1 MSRMQN
7 YFSSEFLAS
16 GLSAEFNDFITR
28 ITQAKSKTEETS
40 LATEELSKLS
50 SKMASPDV
58 SSTRM
63 RDYLIR
69 LMHCYMLGYDV
80 EFSII
85 YAIMASQSG
94 ETALDRRVGYLACT
108 LFLTQDHE
116 LGIMLINTLQR
127 DLKSQNYLDKC
138 AALNAICYLEHEEM
152 LDNVLD
158 SVIQAMEFP
167 KQIVRKKAVVALYFL
182 YERSSVDIERIE
194 PALRKAVDIERIE
207 PALRKAL
214 EDKDSSVVFSALPVW
229 KNIILQHAARFEDM
243 LPRFHAIH
251 RQIMEK
257 RIHKSFMYH
266 GVYAPWAQ
274 LECLE
279 IYGIYQ
285 DANIGSPRD
294 FYDIIMDCVQ
304 SVEKKVD
311 AAFAIVLECVKLLA
325 SLDSLLLGTLS
336 VPEQNPFQMLVP
348 FLHSSNHNLK
358 YLGLLGMSFIDES
371 FWKRGWL
378 DGTLLASIVE
388 SSYDDH
394 TIITQSIENMDTIV
408 DQHVLKNIAPHLIE
422 AMSRNYDNKQSNT
435 TVAYWLINRII
446 EYHTEHDAWFVE
458 TMLNALAESR
468 KNLDGDYMESKCS
481 LLRNAL
487 TENVDGSS
495 TREVAVNTA
504 YQLLRRANSED
515 RYSPLLVQFVIWVL
529 GDIGY
534 LSSKYTDLDIMLQ
547 LQRWIQL
554 VQDEYLQTC
563 GLQAIKQCMMRSKKW
578 LSGIEAILKEY
589 KRSPVPEKQEIA
601 RELLDVIAD
610 ASFEKEFQEI
620 ATPLPPSI
628 SELSANPNRPKTI
641 GKYNTGTKQDD
652 KYTHRKTRSHHPPS
666 STTSND
672 SIHLKTKA
680 STSASSPIVPSYHS
694 KTDLV
699 SSLIDLELQDDDDE
713 DSNELS
719 TEEFGRLWVQYPV
732 EDKRKFECS
741 VTRCEKLA
749 RKLGKSWQMR
759 IIQVIGQEFIAVDD
773 NNSRVLVH
781 VAMLPNHQF
790 ELTLRSDQ
798 DMQQIAQFLS
808 KRHL

>member
-1 MSRMQN
+1 
-7 YFSSEFLAS
+7 
-16 GLSAEFNDFITR
+16 
-28 ITQAKSKTEETS
+28 
-40 LATEELSKLS
+40 
-50 SKMASPDV
+50 MASPDI

-69 LMHCYMLGYDV
+69 LMHCYMLGYNVD
-80 EFSII
+80 FSII

-127 DLKSQNYLDKC
+127 DLKSQNYLDTC

-158 SVIQAMEFP
+158 LVLQAMDFP
-167 KQIVRKKAVVALYFL
+167 KQMVRKKAVVALYFL
-182 YERSSVDIERIE
+182 YERSLVDIERIE
-194 PALRKAVDIERIE
+194 PALRQ
-207 PALRKAL
+207 AL

-229 KNIILQHAARFEDM
+229 KNILLQHATKFEDM

-257 RIHKSFMYH
+257 RIHKSFIYH

-279 IYGIYQ
+279 IYRIYQ

-294 FYDIIMDCVQ
+294 FYDIIMDCLQ
-304 SVEKKVD
+304 CMEKKVD

-336 VPEQNPFQMLVP
+336 VPEENPFQVLVP
-348 FLHSSNHNLK
+348 FLNSSNHNLK

-371 FWKRGWL
+371 FWKKSWL
-378 DGTLLASIVE
+378 DGTLLSSIIE

-394 TIITQSIENMDTIV
+394 TIITQSIENLDAIV
-408 DQHVLKNIAPHLIE
+408 DEHVLRNIAPHLIE
-422 AMSRNYDNKQSNT
+422 ALARNYDNKQSNT
-435 TVAYWLINRII
+435 TIAYWLINRVI
-446 EYHTEHDAWFVE
+446 EYHTEHDAWFAE

-468 KNLDGDYMESKCS
+468 KNLDDDYIESKCS
-481 LLRNAL
+481 LLKNAL

-495 TREVAVNTA
+495 TREVAVHTA
-504 YQLLRRANSED
+504 YDLLKKANSED
-515 RYSPLLVQFVIWVL
+515 RYSPLLVQLVIWIL

-563 GLQAIKQCMMRSKKW
+563 GLQAIKRCIMRSKKW
-578 LSGIEAILKEY
+578 LSGLEVILKEY

-601 RELLDVIAD
+601 RELLDTVAD
-610 ASFEKEFQEI
+610 DSFEKEFQEI

-652 KYTHRKTRSHHPPS
+652 KYASRKTRNQHLPS
-666 STTSND
+666 SNTSND

-680 STSASSPIVPSYHS
+680 STSASSPIVPSYH
-694 KTDLV
+694 TEADLV
-699 SSLIDLELQDDDDE
+699 SSLIDLELQDEDD
-713 DSNELS
+713 NEIS

-732 EDKRKFECS
+732 EEKRKFECS
-741 VTRCEKLA
+741 VTRCDKLA
-749 RKLGKSWQMR
+749 RKLSKSWQIR

-773 NNSRVLVH
+773 SSSVLVH
-781 VAMLPNHQF
+781 VAMLPNQQF
-790 ELTLRSDQ
+790 EVTLRSDQ
-798 DMQQIAQFLS
+798 NMQQIGQFLS

>member
-1 MSRMQN
+1 MQN

-28 ITQAKSKTEETS
+28 ITQAKSKAEEMS
-40 LATEELSKLS
+40 LATEELTKLS
-50 SKMASPDV
+50 SKMASPDI
-58 SSTRM
+58 SSARM

-69 LMHCYMLGYDV
+69 LLHCYMLGYDV

-127 DLKSQNYLDKC
+127 DLNSQNYLDKC
-138 AALNAICYLEHEEM
+138 AALNAICYLEHEEL

-194 PALRKAVDIERIE
+194 PV
-207 PALRKAL
+207 LRKAL

-229 KNIILQHAARFEDM
+229 KNILLKQATKFEDM

-294 FYDIIMDCVQ
+294 FYDIIMDCLQ
-304 SVEKKVD
+304 CVEKKVD
-311 AAFAIVLECVKLLA
+311 AAYAIVLDCVKLLA

-348 FLHSSNHNLK
+348 FLNSANHNLR
-358 YLGLLGMSFIDES
+358 YLGLLGMSSIDES
-371 FWKRGWL
+371 FWKKSWL
-378 DGTLLASIVE
+378 DGTLLASIAE

-394 TIITQSIENMDTIV
+394 TIITQTIENMDTIV
-408 DQHVLKNIAPHLIE
+408 DQYTLKNIAPHLIE
-422 AMSRNYDNKQSNT
+422 AMSRNYDNKQNNT
-435 TVAYWLINRII
+435 TIAYWLINRVI
-446 EYHTEHDAWFVE
+446 EYYTEQDAWFVE

-468 KNLDGDYMESKCS
+468 KNLDDNYMESKCS

-495 TREVAVNTA
+495 TREATVNIS
-504 YQLLRRANSED
+504 YDLLRKANSED
-515 RYSPLLVQFVIWVL
+515 RYSPLLVQLMIWIL
-529 GDIGY
+529 GNLSY

-578 LSGIEAILKEY
+578 LSGIEVILKEY
-589 KRSPVPEKQEIA
+589 KKSPVPEKQEIA

-620 ATPLPPSI
+620 STPLPPSI
-628 SELSANPNRPKTI
+628 SQLSANPNRPKTI

-652 KYTHRKTRSHHPPS
+652 KYASWKTKNYHPS
-666 STTSND
+666 SSNTSND

-680 STSASSPIVPSYHS
+680 STSASSPIVPSYPT

-699 SSLIDLELQDDDDE
+699 SSLIDLELHDEDGE

-719 TEEFGRLWVQYPV
+719 TEEFGRLWVQYSM

-741 VTRCEKLA
+741 VTRCDKLA
-749 RKLGKSWQMR
+749 RKLSKSWQIR

-773 NNSRVLVH
+773 SSSRVLVH
-781 VAMLPNHQF
+781 VAMLPNQQI

-798 DMQQIAQFLS
+798 DMQQIAQQQCLQWTDQQ
-808 KRHL
+808 

>member
-40 LATEELSKLS
+40 LATGELAKLS
-50 SKMASPDV
+50 SKMASPDI

-127 DLKSQNYLDKC
+127 DLKSQSYLDKC

-158 SVIQAMEFP
+158 LVIQAMEFP

-194 PALRKAVDIERIE
+194 PALRKA
-207 PALRKAL
+207 L

-229 KNIILQHAARFEDM
+229 KNILLQHATKFEDM

-279 IYGIYQ
+279 IYRIYQ
-285 DANIGSPRD
+285 DENIGSPRD
-294 FYDIIMDCVQ
+294 FHDIIMDCLRC
-304 SVEKKVD
+304 VEKKVD

-325 SLDSLLLGTLS
+325 SMDSLLLGTLS
-336 VPEQNPFQMLVP
+336 VPEQNPFQVLVP
-348 FLHSSNHNLK
+348 FLNSSNHNLK

-371 FWKRGWL
+371 FWKKGWL

-394 TIITQSIENMDTIV
+394 TVITQSIENMDTIV
-408 DQHVLKNIAPHLIE
+408 DQHVLNNIAPHLIE
-422 AMSRNYDNKQSNT
+422 AISRNYDNKQSNT
-435 TVAYWLINRII
+435 TIAYWLINRII
-446 EYHTEHDAWFVE
+446 EYHTEHNAWFVE

-468 KNLDGDYMESKCS
+468 KNLDSDYMESKCS
-481 LLRNAL
+481 LLKRAL
-487 TENVDGSS
+487 TENVDESS
-495 TREVAVNTA
+495 TREAAVNTS
-504 YQLLRRANSED
+504 YDLLKKANSED
-515 RYSPLLVQFVIWVL
+515 RYSPLLVQLVIWIL

-554 VQDEYLQTC
+554 VQDEYLQTF
-563 GLQAIKQCMMRSKKW
+563 GLQAIKQCIMRSKKW

-589 KRSPVPEKQEIA
+589 KRSPVSEKQEIA
-601 RELLDVIAD
+601 RELLDIIAD

-628 SELSANPNRPKTI
+628 SQLSANPNRPKTI
-641 GKYNTGTKQDD
+641 GKYSTGTTKQDD
-652 KYTHRKTRSHHPPS
+652 AYAPRKAMNHHLPPSS

-672 SIHLKTKA
+672 SVHLKTKA
-680 STSASSPIVPSYHS
+680 STSASSPKVPSYH
-694 KTDLV
+694 TETGLV
-699 SSLIDLELQDDDDE
+699 SSLIDLELQDEDDE
-713 DSNELS
+713 GSIELS
-719 TEEFGRLWVQYPV
+719 TQDFGRLWVQYPV
-732 EDKRKFECS
+732 EEKRKFECS
-741 VTRCEKLA
+741 VTRCDKLA
-749 RKLGKSWQMR
+749 KKLSKSWHIR
-759 IIQVIGQEFIAVDD
+759 IIQVIGQEFIAVDT
-773 NNSRVLVH
+773 NSSSVLVH
-781 VAMLPNHQF
+781 VAMLPNQQI

-798 DMQQIAQFLS
+798 DIQQIAQFLS

>member
-16 GLSAEFNDFITR
+16 GLSAEFNDFITK

-40 LATEELSKLS
+40 LATEELTKLS
-50 SKMASPDV
+50 SKMASPDI

-63 RDYLIR
+63 KDYLIR

-94 ETALDRRVGYLACT
+94 DTALDRRVGYLACT

-138 AALNAICYLEHEEM
+138 TALNAICYLEHEEM

-194 PALRKAVDIERIE
+194 PALRQ
-207 PALRKAL
+207 AL

-229 KNIILQHAARFEDM
+229 KNILLQHATKFKDM

-285 DANIGSPRD
+285 DANIGLPRD
-294 FYDIIMDCVQ
+294 FYDIITDCLQ

-336 VPEQNPFQMLVP
+336 VPDQNPFQVLVP
-348 FLHSSNHNLK
+348 FLSSSNHNLK
-358 YLGLLGMSFIDES
+358 YLGLLGMSLIDES
-371 FWKRGWL
+371 FWKKSWL

-388 SSYDDH
+388 SSCDDH

-408 DQHVLKNIAPHLIE
+408 DQHVLKNIAPLLIE
-422 AMSRNYDNKQSNT
+422 AMSQNYDNKQSST
-435 TVAYWLINRII
+435 AIAYWLINRVI
-446 EYHTEHDAWFVE
+446 EYNTEHDAWFVE

-468 KNLDGDYMESKCS
+468 KNLDDDYMDSKCT

-487 TENVDGSS
+487 MENVDESS
-495 TREVAVNTA
+495 TRETAVNA
-504 YQLLRRANSED
+504 SYDLLRKANSED
-515 RYSPLLVQFVIWVL
+515 RYSPLLVQLVIWIL
-529 GDIGY
+529 GNIGY
-534 LSSKYTDLDIMLQ
+534 LSSKYTDVDIMLQ

-563 GLQAIKQCMMRSKKW
+563 GLQAIKQCIMRSKKW
-578 LSGIEAILKEY
+578 LSGIQAILKEY
-589 KRSPVPEKQEIA
+589 KGSPVPEKQEIA

-620 ATPLPPSI
+620 ATPLPPSL

-652 KYTHRKTRSHHPPS
+652 KYAPRKTGSHHSPS
-666 STTSND
+666 SKTSND
-672 SIHLKTKA
+672 SILKSKV
-680 STSASSPIVPSYHS
+680 STSASSPIAPSYY
-694 KTDLV
+694 KETDLV
-699 SSLIDLELQDDDDE
+699 SSLIDLELQDDDE
-713 DSNELS
+713 EGGNELS
-719 TEEFGRLWVQYPV
+719 TEDFGRLWVQYSV
-732 EDKRKFECS
+732 EEKRKFECS
-741 VTRCEKLA
+741 VTRCDKLA
-749 RKLGKSWQMR
+749 RKLSKSWQIR

-773 NNSRVLVH
+773 SSSRVLVH
-781 VAMLPNHQF
+781 VAMLPNQQI

-798 DMQQIAQFLS
+798 NMQQIAQFLS